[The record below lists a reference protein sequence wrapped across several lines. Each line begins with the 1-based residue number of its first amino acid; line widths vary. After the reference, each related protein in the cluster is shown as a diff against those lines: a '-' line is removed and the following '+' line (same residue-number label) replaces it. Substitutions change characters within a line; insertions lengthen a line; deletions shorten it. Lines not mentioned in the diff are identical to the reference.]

1 MRDGLRAR
9 SGGSDVRPPAGRPR
23 RVWPPTC
30 GVAQHDADTHTHRL
44 RGDPPALSQTDDPE
58 ASGIRIAPGPET
70 PEGTALELS
79 LVEEPEPADEKVDD
93 DGATVYLEPHVAGFL
108 DDKVL
113 DAQVDEGRVTFLVRD
128 DDVPPEPEDYATP
141 NGNGP
146 S

>member
-1 MRDGLRAR
+1 MMLTLTPIASEAIR
-9 SGGSDVRPPAGRPR
+9 
-23 RVWPPTC
+23 
-30 GVAQHDADTHTHRL
+30 Q
-44 RGDPPALSQTDDPE
+44 LSAQTDDPE

-79 LVEEPEPADEKVDD
+79 LVEEPEPADEKVDE

-128 DDVPPEPEDYATP
+128 DDVPPEPEDFATP
-141 NGNGP
+141 NGNGRARSRSGASGPPP
-146 S
+146 SRPPRASRSARGA